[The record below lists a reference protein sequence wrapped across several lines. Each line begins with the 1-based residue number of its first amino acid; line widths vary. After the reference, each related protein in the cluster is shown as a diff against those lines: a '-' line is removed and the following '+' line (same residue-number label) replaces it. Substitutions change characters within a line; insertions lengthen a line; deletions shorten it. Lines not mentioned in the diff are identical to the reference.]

1 MTLPSV
7 SAASVA
13 SQPPARQDA
22 RRPTILLIDG
32 SHALF
37 RAFFAI
43 RNLTSPSGQPTGA
56 VFGFTSML
64 LKLLRERKPE
74 RVGVCFD
81 TSEATFRHDLDA
93 NYKANRPDM
102 PPDLSLQWPIAQR
115 ISEELGL
122 PILRKPGLEADDL
135 IATLATQAHKQGW
148 DVLIVSGDKD
158 LMQLVRDAQG
168 DRGAILQL
176 DDGKG
181 VVYDPRGVTEK
192 WGVPPER
199 VGDLLAIM
207 GDSVDNV
214 PGVRGIG
221 EKGAVK
227 LLQQW
232 GTLDAIYANI
242 EAVEPPR
249 TRQLLIDS
257 SASARLSRQLVELHC
272 DADLPWKPED
282 LEPRGANRPALATS
296 FAELG
301 FKTLLKVYT
310 DEPETQ
316 AAQIET
322 RAVTDLAALETV
334 VAQIRVAGRVALT
347 AVTTECDPE
356 RVRPMSG
363 DLVGLGLC
371 WLPGHA
377 VYVPVGHTQ
386 SGTVQLPWADVQR
399 VLGPVLEDAGI
410 AKVGHAGKYETL
422 VLRRHGV
429 EVRGWKADSQL
440 ASYLY
445 EPERYTHT
453 LRNVA
458 FNRLQVT
465 LPGDEELLGKG
476 KAQIGW
482 DAVPCEKAT
491 AHVAMRAALTLAA
504 TDALQPLLDE
514 TNVRGLYDG
523 LELPLQDVLADMEF
537 AGIRVDAAEL
547 GRQGEWLAQE
557 IAKEEAEIHELAG
570 EAFHIG
576 SPQKLGVILFEKLGL
591 PAKKKTQ
598 TGWSTDSSVLDGL
611 ADHHPIAQKVLRW
624 RQLSKLKSTYTDMLP
639 TQIDRHT
646 GRVHTCYQQAV
657 AATGRLSSTEP
668 NLQNIPIRTQEG
680 RRIRTAFIADPG
692 CVLMSADYSQI
703 ELRVMAHLAHDPGFA
718 AAFQQGLDIH
728 RETAALVFQVPVDQV
743 TGEMRSSAKAIVF
756 GILYGM
762 GSQRLG
768 REIGVSL
775 KEAKAFIE
783 RYFQRFPGV
792 KAFVERTLEDARQT
806 GEVRTLFGRR
816 RPVPGLSSASAM
828 ERAAAERVAVN
839 TPVQGTAADLIKRAM
854 IEVHRQLHEGGYKAR
869 LLLQVHDE
877 LVLEV
882 PLAEVQAVASLVR
895 EAMVGAAELSVPL
908 QVDLRHGA
916 NWAEAH

>member
-570 EAFHIG
+570 EAFHADRLVDG
-576 SPQKLGVILFEKLGL
+576 FLGARRAGGPPPDCAEGVALAAVVQAEVDVHGHAAHADRQAHGAGAHVLSAGGGGDG
-591 PAKKKTQ
+591 AA
-598 TGWSTDSSVLDGL
+598 VLDRAEPAEHPDPDPGRSADSHGVHRGPGL
-611 ADHHPIAQKVLRW
+611 RTDERGLQPDRAAGHGAPGARSGLRGGVPARLGHPSGNRGVGVPGAGGSGDRRDALECQGDRVRHPVRHGVTAAGARDRRVAQGSQGVHRAVFPA
-624 RQLSKLKSTYTDMLP
+624 LSRG
-639 TQIDRHT
+639 QGVR
-646 GRVHTCYQQAV
+646 G
-657 AATGRLSSTEP
+657 
-668 NLQNIPIRTQEG
+668 
-680 RRIRTAFIADPG
+680 ADPG
-692 CVLMSADYSQI
+692 GRAPDRRGAD
-703 ELRVMAHLAHDPGFA
+703 
-718 AAFQQGLDIH
+718 
-728 RETAALVFQVPVDQV
+728 PV
-743 TGEMRSSAKAIVF
+743 
-756 GILYGM
+756 
-762 GSQRLG
+762 
-768 REIGVSL
+768 
-775 KEAKAFIE
+775 
-783 RYFQRFPGV
+783 
-792 KAFVERTLEDARQT
+792 
-806 GEVRTLFGRR
+806 
-816 RPVPGLSSASAM
+816 
-828 ERAAAERVAVN
+828 RAAAAGAGPIERECDGTRGGGTGGGQHAGAGDGGGPDQAGDDRGPPA
-839 TPVQGTAADLIKRAM
+839 TARGWVQGPAFAA
-854 IEVHRQLHEGGYKAR
+854 G
-869 LLLQVHDE
+869 
-877 LVLEV
+877 
-882 PLAEVQAVASLVR
+882 P
-895 EAMVGAAELSVPL
+895 
-908 QVDLRHGA
+908 
-916 NWAEAH
+916 